1 MPRLHNSVNS
11 VSSITL
17 WGPREKKKY
26 IVKGLNFDFELR
38 PFHHMPPRG
47 GLIPSRVASNGLR
60 PRQIRAAKP
69 RVSFVAQ
76 GMSDEELT
84 LANQS
89 YATADKPLP
98 PTSSPAPEVVESKPP
113 VSTPGGPPL
122 PPLRKKRHLF
132 RKTVAYSTL
141 LTVAAYGV
149 GTVAAVNNE
158 RAHDFVVESVP
169 LGEAIIDYLE
179 AQGYVGGLPRGST
192 TPLAAP
198 FTVPKGDV
206 PSVKPAQVPAP
217 VSITTPLKEGT
228 QPKPKAEPKPK
239 SEAQIKKEEAKAAA
253 QAKIEAA
260 KAKAKEAA
268 KTTGDRLKKV
278 SATVQTTVE
287 KHPAG
292 TVHRPIPANIERHQI
307 PERPAHLSGGVKELV
322 NEVEVALKGPVV
334 MGIEQSKSG
343 NAAQSPTPTEEPK
356 PPHGKQWYEGPPL
369 PLGWEPPP
377 GYVVQP
383 PKKVPRAN
391 SGLLLVAPSVSSFAP
406 LEPVLAD
413 LASTIDNL
421 AKYLEDHPKA
431 LKGVDKVLQHA
442 QSDLMQLGEQI
453 KKSKEEAKLE
463 LETKLDQQA
472 REYSMQLLDV
482 DIKHQDQLD
491 TQDEDWRKYFD
502 QERLALLQ
510 RYQEKLDQELAV
522 QEDIINQRCVK
533 LCVPISSSHLVVAS
547 RSK

>member
-1 MPRLHNSVNS
+1 
-11 VSSITL
+11 
-17 WGPREKKKY
+17 
-26 IVKGLNFDFELR
+26 
-38 PFHHMPPRG
+38 MPPRG
-47 GLIPSRVASNGLR
+47 GLNPSRVVSNGLR
-60 PRQIRAAKP
+60 PRQIRVAKP

-76 GMSDEELT
+76 GISDEELT

-98 PTSSPAPEVVESKPP
+98 PTSSPAPKEVESKSSA
-113 VSTPGGPPL
+113 STPGGLPPPL
-122 PPLRKKRHLF
+122 PKKKRHLF

-158 RAHDFVVESVP
+158 RAHDFFVESVP
-169 LGEAIIDYLE
+169 LGEAIVDYLE

-192 TPLAAP
+192 APLAAP
-198 FTVPKGDV
+198 FTVPKSDA
-206 PSVKPAQVPAP
+206 PTIKPAQIPAP
-217 VSITTPLKEGT
+217 VPITTPSKQGT
-228 QPKPKAEPKPK
+228 PPKPKAEPKPK

-253 QAKIEAA
+253 QARIEAA
-260 KAKAKEAA
+260 KAKAKESA
-268 KTTGDRLKKV
+268 KATGDHLKQV
-278 SATVQTTVE
+278 AATVHTTVE
-287 KHPAG
+287 KQPAG
-292 TVHRPIPANIERHQI
+292 AVYHPPVPANIERHQT
-307 PERPAHLSGGVKELV
+307 PGRPVRLPGGIEELV
-322 NEVEVALKGPVV
+322 NEVEVALDV
-334 MGIEQSKSG
+334 MGTERAKPG
-343 NAAQSPTPTEEPK
+343 NVESSVPTLEEPK
-356 PPHGKQWYEGPPL
+356 PPPGRQWYEGPPL

-377 GYVVQP
+377 GYVTRP

-421 AKYLEDHPKA
+421 AQYLEDHPKA
-431 LKGVDKVLQHA
+431 LKGADKVLQHA
-442 QSDLMQLGEQI
+442 QSDLIQLGAQI
-453 KKSKEEAKLE
+453 KKSREEAKLE

-472 REYSMQLLDV
+472 REYSMQLLDT

-510 RYQEKLDQELAV
+510 RYQEKLDQELAA
-522 QEDIINQRCVK
+522 QEDIINQRYVK
-533 LCVPISSSHLVVAS
+533 VCVPSVSSHLLIAS

>member
-1 MPRLHNSVNS
+1 MNVTKSRL
-11 VSSITL
+11 I
-17 WGPREKKKY
+17 
-26 IVKGLNFDFELR
+26 FDFGLR
-38 PFHHMPPRG
+38 PFLHMPPRG
-47 GLIPSRVASNGLR
+47 GLIPSRVARNGLR
-60 PRQIRAAKP
+60 PRQIRAAKL

-76 GMSDEELT
+76 RIPNNGLT
-84 LANQS
+84 LDNQS
-89 YATADKPLP
+89 YTTADKPLP
-98 PTSSPAPEVVESKPP
+98 PTSSPAPKVVESKP
-113 VSTPGGPPL
+113 SDSIPGGPP
-122 PPLRKKRHLF
+122 PPPPPKKKRHLF

-158 RAHDFVVESVP
+158 RAHDFFVESVP
-169 LGEAIIDYLE
+169 LGEAIVDYLE

-192 TPLAAP
+192 APLAAP
-198 FTVPKGDV
+198 FIVPKGDA
-206 PSVKPAQVPAP
+206 PSIKPAQAP
-217 VSITTPLKEGT
+217 VPVSLDTPSKPGA
-228 QPKPKAEPKPK
+228 QPKPKAESKPK
-239 SEAQIKKEEAKAAA
+239 SGAQIKKEEAKAVA

-268 KTTGDRLKKV
+268 KTTGDHLKQV
-278 SATVQTTVE
+278 AATMHTTVE
-287 KHPAG
+287 KKLAGAPHHP
-292 TVHRPIPANIERHQI
+292 PIPANIERHG
-307 PERPAHLSGGVKELV
+307 RPAHFSEGVEGLV
-322 NEVEVALKGPVV
+322 NEVEVALNDPVV
-334 MGIEQSKSG
+334 MEIEQSKIG
-343 NAAQSPTPTEEPK
+343 DVAPTPTEDEPQL
-356 PPHGKQWYEGPPL
+356 PLGKKWYEGPPL

-377 GYVVQP
+377 GYVIRP

-421 AKYLEDHPKA
+421 AKYLEDHPKP
-431 LKGVDKVLQHA
+431 LKGADNVLQHA
-442 QSDLMQLGEQI
+442 QSDLVQLGEQI
-453 KKSKEEAKLE
+453 KKSKEEAKLD

-472 REYSMQLLDV
+472 REYSMQLLEA

-510 RYQEKLDQELAV
+510 RYQEKLDQELAA

-533 LCVPISSSHLVVAS
+533 PYISSSFLNLP
-547 RSK
+547 

>member
-1 MPRLHNSVNS
+1 
-11 VSSITL
+11 
-17 WGPREKKKY
+17 
-26 IVKGLNFDFELR
+26 
-38 PFHHMPPRG
+38 MPPRG

-60 PRQIRAAKP
+60 PRQIRVANP

-76 GMSDEELT
+76 GMSDELKLT

-89 YATADKPLP
+89 YTTADKPLP
-98 PTSSPAPEVVESKPP
+98 PTSSPAPKVVESKPP
-113 VSTPGGPPL
+113 ASIPGGPSL
-122 PPLRKKRHLF
+122 PPPRKKRHLF

-169 LGEAIIDYLE
+169 LGEAIVDYLE

-192 TPLAAP
+192 APLAAP
-198 FTVPKGDV
+198 FTVPKGDT
-206 PSVKPAQVPAP
+206 SSIKPAQAPAP
-217 VSITTPLKEGT
+217 VSITTPSKEGS
-228 QPKPKAEPKPK
+228 QPKLKAEPKPK
-239 SEAQIKKEEAKAAA
+239 SEVQIKKEEAKAAA

-268 KTTGDRLKKV
+268 KTTGNRLKQV
-278 SATVQTTVE
+278 AATVQTTVE
-287 KHPAG
+287 KQPAG
-292 TVHRPIPANIERHQI
+292 HQT
-307 PERPAHLSGGVKELV
+307 PGRPAHLSRGVEELA
-322 NEVEVALKGPVV
+322 NEVEVALEGPVV
-334 MGIEQSKSG
+334 TGIEQVKSG
-343 NAAQSPTPTEEPK
+343 NITQVVQSSAPTEEEPQ
-356 PPHGKQWYEGPPL
+356 PPPGKQWYEGSPL

-377 GYVVQP
+377 GYAIRP

-391 SGLLLVAPSVSSFAP
+391 SGLLLVAPSVSSFAS

-431 LKGVDKVLQHA
+431 LRGADKVLQHA

-472 REYSMQLLDV
+472 REYSTQFLDA

-510 RYQEKLDQELAV
+510 RYQEKLDQELAA
-522 QEDIINQRCVK
+522 QEDIINQRCVE
-533 LCVPISSSHLVVAS
+533 LCVLISSPHLVIAS

>member
-1 MPRLHNSVNS
+1 
-11 VSSITL
+11 
-17 WGPREKKKY
+17 
-26 IVKGLNFDFELR
+26 
-38 PFHHMPPRG
+38 MPPRG
-47 GLIPSRVASNGLR
+47 GLIPSRVARNGLR

-76 GMSDEELT
+76 GILDNGLT

-98 PTSSPAPEVVESKPP
+98 PTSSPAPKVDESKPS
-113 VSTPGGPPL
+113 VSTPGGPP
-122 PPLRKKRHLF
+122 PPPPPKKKRHLF

-158 RAHDFVVESVP
+158 RAHDFFVESVP
-169 LGEAIIDYLE
+169 LGEAIVDYLE
-179 AQGYVGGLPRGST
+179 AQGYVGGLPRSSMA
-192 TPLAAP
+192 PLAAP

-206 PSVKPAQVPAP
+206 PPIKPAQAQAP
-217 VSITTPLKEGT
+217 VPTNTPSKEGI

-239 SEAQIKKEEAKAAA
+239 SEAQIKKEEAKAVA

-268 KTTGDRLKKV
+268 KTTGDRLKQV
-278 SATVQTTVE
+278 AEMVHTTVE
-287 KHPAG
+287 KKPAG
-292 TVHRPIPANIERHQI
+292 VPHHPPIPANIERHRI
-307 PERPAHLSGGVKELV
+307 PGRPAHFSEGVEELV
-322 NEVEVALKGPVV
+322 SEVEVVLNDPVV
-334 MGIEQSKSG
+334 MKIEQAKTGDVAS
-343 NAAQSPTPTEEPK
+343 APTEEEPK
-356 PPHGKQWYEGPPL
+356 LPPGKKWYEGPPL

-377 GYVVQP
+377 GYVSRP

-431 LKGVDKVLQHA
+431 LKGADNVLQHA
-442 QSDLMQLGEQI
+442 QGDLVQLGEQI

-463 LETKLDQQA
+463 LETKLDEQA
-472 REYSMQLLDV
+472 REYSMQLLET

-510 RYQEKLDQELAV
+510 RYQEKLDQELAA
-522 QEDIINQRCVK
+522 QEDTINQRCVQVYTPSSF
-533 LCVPISSSHLVVAS
+533 LISS
-547 RSK
+547 